1 MIDKKLPHDIRKLNI
16 DPWKIT
22 AIAFVLL
29 SAYLIIS
36 PRMPAP
42 TARPVNS
49 AAVTKVQSPDQA
61 MMQEAK
67 EAYKPKSIRE
77 NLARAKEVM
86 RGFEEK
92 KDEEPMDRMKRF
104 NEYVLGATKENVKVQ
119 R

>member
-1 MIDKKLPHDIRKLNI
+1 MIDKEIPPNIRKLNI

-42 TARPVNS
+42 TAHPINS
-49 AAVTKVQSPDQA
+49 VSVTKTQSPDQA

-92 KDEEPMDRMKRF
+92 KDEESMDRMKRF
-104 NEYVLGATKENVKVQ
+104 NEYVLEATKEDVKIP

>member
-1 MIDKKLPHDIRKLNI
+1 MKEIEREAVITPRKFA
-16 DPWKIT
+16 PWKIT
-22 AIAFVLL
+22 AIACVFL

-36 PRMPAP
+36 PRLPAP
-42 TARPVNS
+42 TAPPINS
-49 AAVTKVQSPDQA
+49 VSVTKAHSPDQA

-92 KDEEPMDRMKRF
+92 KVEEPMDRMKRF
-104 NEYVLGATKENVKVQ
+104 NEYVLEATKEDVKVS